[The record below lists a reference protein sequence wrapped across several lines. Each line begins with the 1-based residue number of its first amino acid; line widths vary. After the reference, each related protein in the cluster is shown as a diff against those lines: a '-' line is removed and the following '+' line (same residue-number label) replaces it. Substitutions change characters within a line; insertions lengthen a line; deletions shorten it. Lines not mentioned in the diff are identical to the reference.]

1 MRQLFKS
8 SIWVLLLIVF
18 PVSTGF
24 AEEMPVPIEV
34 QVPLIMKILTFDR
47 NFEQNFETDVTIGI
61 VYVPGD
67 SSSLEVRDHLSSW
80 LEQSADK
87 TLKTRP
93 VKYISVAYN
102 TKSELEQAITS
113 HNVNLLYITPGNS
126 EHLNTLLTISQT
138 NQIITVTG
146 VPGYVEQGVSIG
158 LGLKEN
164 QKPKIQINLAS
175 SKSEGVAFE
184 AKLLKLAEVIR

>member
-1 MRQLFKS
+1 
-8 SIWVLLLIVF
+8 
-18 PVSTGF
+18 
-24 AEEMPVPIEV
+24 MPVPIEV